1 MRLKKDVSPD
11 GEIEREKPS
20 PIKSHLYISG
30 GKKKKTLSEFRKAIS
45 SINIGRV
52 FFS

>member
-11 GEIEREKPS
+11 AEIEREKPS

-30 GKKKKTLSEFRKAIS
+30 GKKK
-45 SINIGRV
+45 NIIRIQKSNQ
-52 FFS
+52 FNQYR